1 MKKDDFA
8 ALTHLPLFRDV
19 PSSSLQAITRDAL
32 LQRFPRGTALFEQ
45 GQTPDFLH
53 VLLEGS
59 VELIGV
65 ADDGRQSVVEI
76 LQPIDSFI
84 LAAALTDTPYLMAAR
99 VVDPARLLL
108 IPASA
113 LRTEIARSP
122 ALALAMM
129 ASLARQFRMMVR
141 QIKNLKLRTST
152 QRVGCYLLMLM
163 EESGGAEEFI
173 LPYDKRRIAA
183 RLGMTPENLSRAF
196 AALRPL
202 GVTTRGNRVRISTL
216 KALQNECHL
225 DKLIDTAEADVRI
238 AVGESD
244 GREH

>member
-1 MKKDDFA
+1 MNKEDVDT
-8 ALTHLPLFRDV
+8 LTRVSLFRDV
-19 PSSSLQAITRDAL
+19 PRASLEAITHGAL
-32 LQRFPRGTALFEQ
+32 LQRFPKGTALFEQ
-45 GQTPDFLH
+45 GRIPDFLH

-76 LQPIDSFI
+76 VHPIDSFI
-84 LAAALTDTPYLMAAR
+84 LAAVLTGTPYLMAAR
-99 VVDPARLLL
+99 VVDPARILL
-108 IPASA
+108 IPAAA

-122 ALALAMM
+122 ALALTMM

-152 QRVGCYLLMLM
+152 QRLGCYLLTLSD
-163 EESGGAEEFI
+163 EHGVAEEFA

-196 AALRPL
+196 AALREL
-202 GVTTRGNRVRISTL
+202 GVTTRGNRVRCADL
-216 KALQNECHL
+216 VALRAECRL
-225 DKLIDTAEADVRI
+225 DRLIDFTEDQLRVLI
-238 AVGESD
+238 DE
-244 GREH
+244 